1 MEKIISPLR
10 LQTVTGTIEPG
21 KAGITDAHSHVW
33 IEPVPGAISSGPVL
47 NDQAAISKELND
59 YHAAGGSTILDCQPG
74 GCGRNGQMMQRLA
87 EASAV
92 HIVACTGYHLRKYY
106 SPDFWLFRASV
117 EAAHQYFVD
126 ELTSGL
132 KETENS
138 RSPARAGFIKIA
150 CEDSL
155 QASPLHLMHAAVQ
168 ASLDTGAAIE
178 VHTEKGSGA
187 ESIVQALFDYR
198 LPANKLVLCHVDK
211 RVDFGFHCAMAQED
225 VLLEYDTFYRRKYHP
240 DENVWPLLERMIA
253 AGHASQICIATDMA
267 EAHMWTR
274 LGGQP
279 GLTGL
284 VEQIIAKLE
293 ALDFDPMTIQK
304 LTGENI
310 VKRLLIPIFM
320 ASDITGRDH
329 A

>member
-1 MEKIISPLR
+1 MEKTVPPLR
-10 LQTVTGTIEPG
+10 LLTVTGPIEPG
-21 KAGITDAHSHVW
+21 EAGITDAHNHVW
-33 IEPVPGAISSGPVL
+33 IEPVPGAISDGPVL
-47 NDQAAISKELND
+47 DDQAAISEELND
-59 YHAAGGSTILDCQPG
+59 YHASGGGTILDCQPG
-74 GCGRNGQMMQRLA
+74 GCGRNGQMMQTLA
-87 EASAV
+87 DASAV
-92 HIVACTGYHLRKYY
+92 QIVACTGYHLRKYY
-106 SPDFWLFRASV
+106 PPDFWLFRASV

-155 QASPLHLMHAAVQ
+155 QASPLHLMQAAVQ

-187 ESIVQALFDYR
+187 ESIIQALFDYG
-198 LPANKLVLCHVDK
+198 LPANKLVLCHLDK
-211 RVDFGFHCAMAQED
+211 RVDFGFHRAMAQED
-225 VLLEYDTFYRRKYHP
+225 ILLEYDTFYRPKYHP
-240 DENVWPLLERMIA
+240 DENVWPLLERMVA

-267 EAHMWTR
+267 EAHMWVR

-284 VEQIIAKLE
+284 VEQIIPKLE
-293 ALDFDPMTIQK
+293 AAGFDPMSIQK

-310 VKRLLIPIFM
+310 IRRLLLPISM
-320 ASDITGRDH
+320 PSDIIERDH